1 MEKSEAQPPEV
12 RSSSQDA
19 EDVKRTLAELRE
31 ANERLLVA
39 GVRMQELAE
48 EAEEARARLM
58 QQLVKA
64 HEHEQRRI
72 AHELH
77 DQIGQQI
84 TALRLKIRAL
94 RDKDELHPHLA
105 HEVERLEQIAK
116 QLDED
121 VDFLVWQLRPTA
133 LDDLG
138 LVEAIS
144 DYVSDWSRHCGVS
157 AKLHLTGIEGTRLSG
172 EVETVLYRVMQ
183 EALNN
188 VAKHAGAKNVELELR
203 HGPVETVL
211 NIADDGAGFDLKRQH
226 RDGRKHFG
234 LDGMR
239 ERAALVRGT
248 VRVEGRPGDG
258 TAVTVRIPVS
268 GAG

>member
-1 MEKSEAQPPEV
+1 MVMPINSWKAAGRCTDHGDPGNVDSQWKNPRRSRRRFGLRRKMPRTSSERWAV
-12 RSSSQDA
+12 
-19 EDVKRTLAELRE
+19 LRE

-39 GVRMQELAE
+39 GVRM
-48 EAEEARARLM
+48 
-58 QQLVKA
+58 
-64 HEHEQRRI
+64 HE
-72 AHELH
+72 
-77 DQIGQQI
+77 
-84 TALRLKIRAL
+84 
-94 RDKDELHPHLA
+94 
-105 HEVERLEQIAK
+105 
-116 QLDED
+116 
-121 VDFLVWQLRPTA
+121 
-133 LDDLG
+133 
-138 LVEAIS
+138 
-144 DYVSDWSRHCGVS
+144 
-157 AKLHLTGIEGTRLSG
+157 LHLTGVEGTRLSG
-172 EVETVLYRVMQ
+172 EVETVLYRAMQ

-188 VAKHAGAKNVELELR
+188 VAKHADAKNVELELK